1 MTQLFAGTSGF
12 SYPAW
17 KPDFY
22 PKDLPAARF
31 LEHYATRLNSVEINY
46 TFRQLPSSKTL
57 SGWLEATPPGF
68 AFALK
73 AHMRLTHIMKLK
85 DAESFTE
92 VFLKALEP
100 LRAARR
106 LGPVLYQFAP
116 TFQCDAARL
125 DEYLPLLPA
134 DIRFAFEFRHP
145 SWLVDAVYEL
155 LGRHNIAL
163 CLAESERLEVPKVFT
178 ADFGYFRLRK
188 ADYPAPARAELA
200 GQVRGLLEGGRDAY
214 VYFKHEDDPHGAL
227 WAEELLKTCEGL
239 RSAPSGE
246 MFCKVEPRSKI
257 P

>member
-1 MTQLFAGTSGF
+1 MAQLFAGTSGF

-31 LEHYATRLNSVEINY
+31 LEHYAARLNSVEVNY
-46 TFRQLPSSKTL
+46 TFRQLPSAKTL
-57 SGWLEATPPGF
+57 AGWLAATPAGF
-68 AFALK
+68 AFACK

-85 DAESFTE
+85 NAESFTD

-116 TFQCDAARL
+116 TFKLDPDLLDA
-125 DEYLPLLPA
+125 YLPLLPG

-145 SWLVDAVYEL
+145 SWLVDAVYER
-155 LGRHNIAL
+155 LGRRNIAL
-163 CLAESERLEVPKVFT
+163 CLAESERLEIPKVFT

-188 ADYPAPARAELA
+188 ADYPEAARAGLA
-200 GQVRGLLEGGRDAY
+200 SQVRGLLDGGRDVY

-227 WAEELLKTCEGL
+227 WAEELLKVGV
-239 RSAPSGE
+239 AG
-246 MFCKVEPRSKI
+246 
-257 P
+257 